1 MLGEGFAE
9 RGKGV
14 GARRVGARGWGGWW
28 GKGVGRGFNRS
39 FEQNRYRI
47 IQFSYRNAHYETKSA
62 ENRDFEGNP
71 PVMTSRSRKYIII
84 SPEKSPKT
92 RCVRDFT

>member
-1 MLGEGFAE
+1 MAGGANCWGEGVAE
-9 RGKGV
+9 KGKGV
-14 GARRVGARGWGGWW
+14 GARRVGEGGGVMGVGRVV

-62 ENRDFEGNP
+62 EIAFFEGNP
-71 PVMTSRSRKYIII
+71 QFLEGIPL
-84 SPEKSPKT
+84 
-92 RCVRDFT
+92 